1 MAERLLLDACAMIA
15 YLNDE
20 EGADKIEELLWQSN
34 LSEELSGIAK
44 RNITGI
50 PLDKKTTLRHHWK

>member
-20 EGADKIEELLWQSN
+20 EGAEKIEELLWQSN
-34 LSEELSGIAK
+34 QGSENLFMHEVNFLKIYCVSK
-44 RNITGI
+44 NYSWR
-50 PLDKKTTLRHHWK
+50 L

>member
-1 MAERLLLDACAMIA
+1 MAERLLLDAFAMIA

-34 LSEELSGIAK
+34 QRSG
-44 RNITGI
+44 N
-50 PLDKKTTLRHHWK
+50 LLMHEVNLLEVY